1 MISRFISSR
10 INANINDGKVL
21 VIYGARQTG
30 KTTLLESTLSSLSGR
45 KLTLNGDDPGTR
57 EILDNVSLAR
67 LRNIIAD
74 NKIVS
79 IDEAQRINNIG
90 IVLKLI
96 VDNFS
101 DIILIATGSSS
112 FDLSNKI
119 NEPLTGRKYVLN
131 LYPFSFEEMVKHTN
145 LIEEMNNLPKRLIY
159 GSYPEIVTK
168 PGKEV
173 ELIQLLAES
182 YLYKDILKLDNIRKP
197 VLINKILKA
206 LALQIGNEVKFH
218 EIAQLTGSDKSTVEK
233 YIDILEKAF
242 IIFQVPAF
250 SGNARNEIKKGRKIY
265 FYDNGIRNAIINN
278 FSSIEDRSD
287 AGFLWEN
294 YVVSERVKYLQNHNS
309 KRNLYFWRTTQRQE
323 IDLIEEQNNSLYAYE
338 IKFSRK
344 AKYKFPKTFTVNYPS
359 AETILVTP
367 DNYDSVL
374 LNN

>member
-1 MISRFISSR
+1 MVPRIISNK
-10 INANINDGKVL
+10 INEILNEGKVI

-30 KTTLLESTLSSLSGR
+30 KTTLLESMLISLSGK

-67 LRNIIAD
+67 LRNIVAD
-74 NKIVS
+74 NKIIS
-79 IDEAQRINNIG
+79 IDEAQRINNVG

-101 DIILIATGSSS
+101 DTILIATGSSS

-206 LALQIGNEVKFH
+206 LALQIGNEVKYH
-218 EIAQLTGSDKSTVEK
+218 EIAQLTGSDKSTVER

-242 IIFQVPAF
+242 IVFQVPAF

-265 FYDNGIRNAIINN
+265 FYDNGIRNAVINN
-278 FSSIEDRSD
+278 FSSIENRSD
-287 AGFLWEN
+287 AGFLWGN
-294 YVVSERVKYLQNHNS
+294 YIVSERVKFLQNHNI

-323 IDLIEEQNNSLYAYE
+323 VDLIEEENNSLYAYE
-338 IKFSRK
+338 IKFNRK
-344 AKYKFPKTFTVNYPS
+344 TKYKFPKTFTVNYPS
-359 AETILVTP
+359 AETTLVTP
-367 DNYDSVL
+367 DNYDSIL
-374 LNN
+374 LPN